1 MRLFAQATDPESR
14 VVIGAL
20 ARIAGRMAQLD
31 GAGAFDIRG
40 AVADAAGMA
49 ITAKR
54 RGKKLADIVLQ
65 GDLDL
70 SPEAVVV
77 ARFMADNI
85 RSGQRIADGLLAW
98 VDLALD
104 QVRIVEQN
112 ASSTGMFGEEPT
124 LSRQQLFER
133 LGKNGDTATAI
144 EEPAAQ
150 RGGTVATGE
159 GAERR
164 EAEPAG
170 DGRGAEDGAG
180 GRGAETEGS
189 GQQVERG
196 PFGPIFTG
204 LANQPEA
211 AIEKLMAEKSGE
223 VPDAFTHPELGPIAF
238 VYGDEK
244 MGLRHIEA
252 KRGIQWVNRIPE
264 ILRSGKIDRDPTLP
278 RVFVVQDSDPAN
290 VAVIRLDWD
299 GQQKTWLVTAHQ
311 DDKGRWGE
319 QGKTSRTTLT
329 GGQVQGNPSLSDSPA
344 GSVAQDLLG
353 DKPNTSQQQAA
364 DERARRAGQDQQRR
378 NAAPAPEEFALGME
392 DARTGRE
399 VDPRQQDME
408 LLRQVDEAVQDADAD
423 TLPGFSRKPS
433 APWRMEA
440 GDEVVIADINRAI
453 APSGAQ
459 VTAVASFDELP
470 QLVKEKA
477 KAHGVGPKEMR
488 GITLG
493 GGRVFVVHGNHSSL
507 ADVQATIV
515 HEVYGY
521 VGLRALF
528 GPDIYRRLNRLY
540 LGLGDSKVR
549 ALAEKYGVDAAY
561 FDMANQLKASPAA
574 VRRAGGATELRNG
587 WLAEE
592 LLAHIA
598 ERETGTLRQ
607 QARELVG
614 EIRAWLRE
622 HGFMQLSDL
631 GMTDIAH
638 ILEQGRLA
646 LETQSDFG
654 GVDAPPVFSRSAS
667 TKAAYEARIDALF
680 AGGKPTLDGVRV
692 LDRSDMLAL
701 LGMGDGPV
709 NLAEGKVTAGQDNH
723 PHMTAAMWKK
733 IPQWL
738 DNPALVFDSDTT
750 PGRLVFIAPELVN
763 GAPVRIIVEPNAAG
777 SINAHLLVNAYDAE
791 RNPFQR
797 WEREGLLRYFDQQK
811 APSISGTFQ
820 PRLTGLPGNKRR
832 GKILTQ
838 KHLAG
843 YRRANDPQRSS
854 APQPSTTGATVAT
867 ITDAIRK
874 AYGNVLDKL
883 QAKGLVT
890 LVQSQDDAIEAAA
903 KARADKTGQ
912 PLEVVLEELLASV
925 SKSSA
930 MRLWVGSRTVNDALV
945 PETTE
950 YAGSKTGNLASVPA
964 GAKVPVGPIRVA
976 VGQAFGPHRGFG
988 MEHMHDNMQRD
999 ARRAPVAETG
1009 DAAED
1014 LMRQAVA
1021 VLRGATRIHND
1032 GNAYVVGPAKPSQPP

>member
-1 MRLFAQATDPESR
+1 
-14 VVIGAL
+14 
-20 ARIAGRMAQLD
+20 
-31 GAGAFDIRG
+31 
-40 AVADAAGMA
+40 
-49 ITAKR
+49 
-54 RGKKLADIVLQ
+54 
-65 GDLDL
+65 
-70 SPEAVVV
+70 VVV

-124 LSRQQLFER
+124 LPRQQLFER
-133 LGKNGDTATAI
+133 LGKNGNTATAI

-150 RGGTVATGE
+150 RGGAVAAGE

-180 GRGAETEGS
+180 GRGAEGTGQDES
-189 GQQVERG
+189 G
-196 PFGPIFTG
+196 I
-204 LANQPEA
+204 
-211 AIEKLMAEKSGE
+211 
-223 VPDAFTHPELGPIAF
+223 
-238 VYGDEK
+238 
-244 MGLRHIEA
+244 
-252 KRGIQWVNRIPE
+252 
-264 ILRSGKIDRDPTLP
+264 
-278 RVFVVQDSDPAN
+278 
-290 VAVIRLDWD
+290 
-299 GQQKTWLVTAHQ
+299 
-311 DDKGRWGE
+311 
-319 QGKTSRTTLT
+319 
-329 GGQVQGNPSLSDSPA
+329 
-344 GSVAQDLLG
+344 AQDLLG

-392 DARTGRE
+392 DARTGSE
-399 VDPRQQDME
+399 VDPNQQELLGGVEQAAPADDFTADIAQAERDLADLQTQHQAARGKKREELTGRIDRLQKEVE
-408 LLRQVDEAVQDADAD
+408 LLRQVDKAVDDEGRQRFTVSIPLLGDVPYRASKPVDADGGEVVSSRVITTKTKLTKAQAQSLGLPADKGQVFAWRVSVVRGDGGVYSAIEVMAQDHGRSPDGEVLAHFKPVDTPEAVERVAPAVMKAAAADLQAAQDADAD

-515 HEVYGY
+515 HEVYGH

-528 GPDIYRRLNRLY
+528 GPDIYRRLNKLY
-540 LGLGDSKVR
+540 LSLGDSKVR

-561 FDMANQLKASPAA
+561 FDMANQLKASPAV

-614 EIRAWLRE
+614 AIRAWLRE

-638 ILEQGRLA
+638 ILKQGRLA

-832 GKILTQ
+832 GKILT
-838 KHLAG
+838 LA
-843 YRRANDPQRSS
+843 PLS
-854 APQPSTTGATVAT
+854 PPSPTP
-867 ITDAIRK
+867 
-874 AYGNVLDKL
+874 
-883 QAKGLVT
+883 
-890 LVQSQDDAIEAAA
+890 S
-903 KARADKTGQ
+903 
-912 PLEVVLEELLASV
+912 
-925 SKSSA
+925 
-930 MRLWVGSRTVNDALV
+930 
-945 PETTE
+945 
-950 YAGSKTGNLASVPA
+950 
-964 GAKVPVGPIRVA
+964 
-976 VGQAFGPHRGFG
+976 
-988 MEHMHDNMQRD
+988 
-999 ARRAPVAETG
+999 
-1009 DAAED
+1009 
-1014 LMRQAVA
+1014 
-1021 VLRGATRIHND
+1021 
-1032 GNAYVVGPAKPSQPP
+1032 AKPTAMCCLGCRPMGW